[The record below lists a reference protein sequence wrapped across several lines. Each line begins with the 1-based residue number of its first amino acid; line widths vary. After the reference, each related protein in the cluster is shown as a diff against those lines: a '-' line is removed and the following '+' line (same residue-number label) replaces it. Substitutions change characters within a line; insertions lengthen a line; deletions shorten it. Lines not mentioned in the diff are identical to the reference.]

1 MDNGFLGKLAQFFR
15 KRLMLLIFLTLSLVI
30 FLLSSTFILKGSSA
44 DILLIFVIWC
54 LPLFI
59 H

>member
-1 MDNGFLGKLAQFFR
+1 MINGFLGKLLHLLR
-15 KRLMLLIFLTLSLVI
+15 KQLMLFIFLTLSFII
-30 FLLSSTFILKGSSA
+30 FLLSSTFILKGASA